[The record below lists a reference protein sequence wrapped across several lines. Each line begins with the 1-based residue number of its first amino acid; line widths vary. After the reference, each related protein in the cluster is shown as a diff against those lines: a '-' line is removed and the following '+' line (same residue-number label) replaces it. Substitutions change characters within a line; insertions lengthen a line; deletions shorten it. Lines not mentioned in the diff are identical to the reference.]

1 MGEMYLVTGGRHL
14 VIYGDGLQTGEFTH
28 VSSVAEPERPDNV
41 KYSCADISRARDL
54 LGYEP
59 RLSFV
64 EGVARRVAA
73 VADRRAG
80 LPTSKARK

>member
-28 VSSVAEPERPDNV
+28 VSSVAEPERPGNV
-41 KYSCADISRARDL
+41 KHSCADISRARDL

-64 EGVARRVAA
+64 EGITRTVEA
-73 VADRRAG
+73 VAGRRAG
-80 LPTSKARK
+80 LPIPEARK